1 MTLNRR
7 VFLAAALFLSLP
19 AMAAERLEFDAAAF
33 KAAQDAG
40 RPVLLHVTL
49 TSCGTCRAQKPIIE
63 IVGTLPEFKDLAVFN
78 LDWKQH
84 KDVAKSFG
92 ARSQATLVMFK
103 GGAEVGRSAGDT
115 SGPSIEALMRKAL

>member
-7 VFLAAALFLSLP
+7 IFMAAALFLAMP
-19 AMAAERLEFDAAAF
+19 ASAAERLEFDPVAF

-40 RPVLLHVTL
+40 KPVLLHVTL
-49 TSCGTCRAQKPIIE
+49 PSCGTCRAQKPIIE

-78 LDWKQH
+78 LDWKQQ
-84 KDVAKSFG
+84 KNVAKSFG

-103 GGAEVGRSAGDT
+103 GATEVGRSAGDT
-115 SGPSIEALMRKAL
+115 SGASVEALMRKGL